1 MHTFEKI
8 VANLINRNNVSQP
21 DSAEN
26 FEPRSVALWQLIP
39 HFRAPFA
46 LIYPDAHLQRAND
59 DDDAWQALRQP
70 HPTRLCR
77 GRGMQKTTKYS
88 FRGHCGYLVLP
99 ERRRPIWLAV
109 PPP

>member
-39 HFRAPFA
+39 HFAR
-46 LIYPDAHLQRAND
+46 
-59 DDDAWQALRQP
+59 
-70 HPTRLCR
+70 RL
-77 GRGMQKTTKYS
+77 
-88 FRGHCGYLVLP
+88 L
-99 ERRRPIWLAV
+99 
-109 PPP
+109 